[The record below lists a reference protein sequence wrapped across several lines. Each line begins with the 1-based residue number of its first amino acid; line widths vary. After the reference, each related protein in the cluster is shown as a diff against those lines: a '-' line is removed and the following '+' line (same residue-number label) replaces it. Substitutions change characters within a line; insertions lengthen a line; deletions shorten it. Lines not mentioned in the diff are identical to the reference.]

1 MHSALAAL
9 LVAASL
15 GANPAV
21 PEPSEP
27 RALAARV
34 DAAID
39 RAIAEKRIVGTVVL
53 VAQDGQVVYHRAAGA
68 LDREAGRP
76 MREDA
81 VFRLASM
88 TKPLVSAA
96 ALALVEQH
104 QLELD
109 APITKWLPT
118 FRPKLPDGREPVITV
133 RNLLTHSAGLTYG
146 FFEPGGEGPYHR
158 AGVSDGL
165 DASGLSLEENLRRIA
180 SVPLSYEPGTRW
192 AYSVA
197 TDVLGAVVAR
207 AAGVPLPEAVERLVT
222 KPLGMTDTSFLAR
235 DAARLA
241 PAYADGRPEPTRMQ
255 QDNQVVPFGTGGVR
269 FAPSRALDAR
279 AFPSGGAGMVGTAAD
294 YLKFLEALR
303 RGGTPIVT
311 AASVKE
317 LSTAQRG
324 EEAQTQGPGW
334 GFGLLSAVLVDP
346 AKSHGPQSAGTLQW
360 GGAYGHSWFVDAKKG
375 LSVVAITNTAF
386 EGMSGATGM
395 YPSEIRDAVYGATAP
410 AAAPAKGVRLYTLD
424 CGRIDLADMGMFSD
438 TGEHAGEAG
447 SMPAPCFLIQHPKG
461 NLLWDTGLGDAVA
474 KLPDGL
480 SPMPGVR
487 FHVATTL
494 ASQLAQLG
502 LKPADIQYV
511 GISHMHADHMGNAL
525 AFPQATWF
533 VNEAE
538 LKRAQSLSSP
548 AIGVN
553 PALVKGHAK
562 AKTTYVD
569 LDQDVF
575 GDGTVR
581 LIKAPGHTVGHRVL
595 MVKLAKT
602 GAVILSGDLFHTRE
616 NFEKSLVPPFN
627 DSRADTLASI
637 DRINRLMRNSGA
649 RLVVQH
655 EWADFNALPKFPA
668 YLE

>member
-1 MHSALAAL
+1 MHSVLAAL
-9 LVAASL
+9 VVAASL
-15 GANPAV
+15 GANPPA
-21 PEPSEP
+21 PEPSAPP
-27 RALAARV
+27 RALTARL

-39 RAIAEKRIVGTVVL
+39 QAIAEKRIVGTVVL

-68 LDREAGRP
+68 MDREAGRP

-118 FRPKLPDGREPVITV
+118 FRPRLADGREPVITV
-133 RNLLTHSAGLTYG
+133 RQLMTHSAGLTYG
-146 FFEPGGEGPYHR
+146 FFEPGQEGPYHR

-165 DASGLSLEENLRRIA
+165 DSSGLSLDENLRRIA

-222 KPLGMTDTSFLAR
+222 KPLGMTDTAFVAR
-235 DAARLA
+235 DATRLA
-241 PAYADGRPEPTRMQ
+241 TAYADGRPEPTRV
-255 QDNQVVPFGTGGVR
+255 QDNKVVPFGTGGVR
-269 FAPSRALDAR
+269 FSPNRALDAS

-294 YLKFLEALR
+294 YLKFLEAIR
-303 RGGTPIVT
+303 RGGTPVVT
-311 AASVKE
+311 AASVKA

-334 GFGLLSAVLVDP
+334 GFGLLSGLLVDP
-346 AKSHGPQSAGTLQW
+346 VKAHSPQAAGTLQW
-360 GGAYGHSWFVDAKKG
+360 GGAYGHSWFMDAAKG
-375 LSVVAITNTAF
+375 LSVVAVTNTAF
-386 EGMSGATGM
+386 EGMPGATGM
-395 YPSEIRDAVYGATAP
+395 FPSEIRDAVYGTAEP
-410 AAAPAKGVRLYTLD
+410 VKGVRLYTLD

-438 TGEHAGEAG
+438 TGEHAGEPG

-461 NLLWDTGLGDAVA
+461 NLLWDTGLGDALA

-487 FHVATTL
+487 FRVATTL
-494 ASQLAQLG
+494 TSQLAQLG
-502 LKPADIQYV
+502 LKPSDIQYV
-511 GISHMHADHMGNAL
+511 GISHLHADHMGNAL

-538 LKRAQSLSSP
+538 FKQAQSASP
-548 AIGVN
+548 PAVGVN

-569 LDQDVF
+569 MDQDVF

-595 MVKLAKT
+595 MLKLART

-627 DSRADTLASI
+627 ASRADTLASI

-655 EWADFNALPKFPA
+655 EWADFNALPRFPA